1 MAPTVAFAPL
11 SGYNCLAMN
20 LQLNN
25 WRPYTEYFT
34 GAQHAIQGTVL
45 VQPQVCSPQLDNYR
59 DLLIY
64 LPPSYFV
71 SERRYPV
78 IYMQDGQNLFDV
90 ATSFVGVEWGVDDT
104 LEALSAE
111 GLEAIVVG
119 VPNSGEH
126 RLNEYTPPTNP
137 WWHGTGDRYVAFL
150 IDTVK
155 PRIDRDFHTIAAR
168 SHTGIFGSS
177 LGALISLYAFFAR
190 SDVFGFV
197 GAMSPS
203 LWVGRGL
210 ILEQVRESPVMPGRI
225 YLDNGTHEP
234 SAQRLVDLLRDK
246 GYADFKYVVDEG
258 GRHTEADWARRL
270 PAALRFLLA

>member
-1 MAPTVAFAPL
+1 
-11 SGYNCLAMN
+11 MN
-20 LQLNN
+20 LQLSD
-25 WRPYTEYFT
+25 WRPYAEYFT
-34 GAQHAIQGTVL
+34 GAHHAINGTVL
-45 VQPQVCSPQLDNYR
+45 VQPQVLSPQLDNCR

-104 LEALSAE
+104 LQALSAE

-119 VPNSGEH
+119 VPNSGERRMH
-126 RLNEYTPPTNP
+126 EYTPPTNP
-137 WWHGTGDRYVAFL
+137 WWRGAGDRYVAFL
-150 IDTVK
+150 IETLK
-155 PRIDRDFHTIAAR
+155 PLIDRDFRTIADR

-177 LGALISLYAFFAR
+177 LGALISLYAFFTR

-210 ILEQVRESPVMPGRI
+210 ILGQVRASQVVQGRI
-225 YLDNGTHEP
+225 YLDNGTQEP
-234 SAQRLVDLLRDK
+234 SAQRLADLLREKD
-246 GYADFKYVVDEG
+246 YADFKYVVDDG

>member
-1 MAPTVAFAPL
+1 VLTVALASL
-11 SGYNCLAMN
+11 SGYNCRTMN

-25 WRPYTEYFT
+25 WPPYAKYFT

-45 VQPQVCSPQLDNYR
+45 VQPQAWSPQLGNYR

-64 LPPSYFV
+64 LPPSYLV

-78 IYMQDGQNLFDV
+78 IYMQDGQNLFDA
-90 ATSFVGVEWGVDDT
+90 ATSFAGVEWGVDDT
-104 LEALSAE
+104 LQVLSAE
-111 GLEAIVVG
+111 GIEAIVVG
-119 VPNSGEH
+119 VPNSGER
-126 RLNEYTPPTNP
+126 RLNEYTSPVNS
-137 WWHGTGDRYVAFL
+137 WWRGSGDHYAAFL

-155 PRIDRDFHTIAAR
+155 PLIDRDFRTIAAR

-177 LGALISLYAFFAR
+177 LGALISLYAFFTR

-210 ILEQVRESPVMPGRI
+210 ILDQVRASPVVPGRL

-234 SAQRLVDLLRDK
+234 SAQRLANLLRDK
-246 GYADFKYVVDEG
+246 GYADFKYVVDED

-270 PAALRFLLA
+270 PAALRYLLT